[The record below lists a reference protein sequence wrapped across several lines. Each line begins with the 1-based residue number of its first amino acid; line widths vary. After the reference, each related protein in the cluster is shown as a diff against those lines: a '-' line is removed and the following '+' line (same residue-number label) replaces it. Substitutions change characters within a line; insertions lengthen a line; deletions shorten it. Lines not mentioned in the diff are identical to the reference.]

1 MRCSFMGRRSIHKK
15 LFLRLTLMGIIPLLA
30 VLFYSGLRLTE
41 HMEEYAKNNGW
52 LNNTIVNE
60 HLTNVLQNNFY
71 TLHTIAD
78 APTIKKFLTT
88 GSKEDEAALI
98 RLLHSNDNLFRD
110 NNITAVTNASGQQ
123 LLRSDSSP
131 LVDISQ
137 RRHFQEAMAGRDYV
151 SDSLVS
157 MSTGKM
163 MVAMEVPVFNDQHQ
177 PIGML
182 QRNLHL
188 DNLQDFITKQSVN
201 DISILVLDQENNV
214 LANSHP
220 DANEPEDP
228 DYYKKIVRV
237 LDEEDG
243 VASIELLGEKHFV
256 TCSRNQLT
264 HWSVATIQP
273 ASTVYRT
280 ANEEIVRVGI
290 IGLLLLLFVSIAAHI
305 MANRLT
311 IPIRQICKMVTNI
324 VKGKDDEEQLRILSE
339 DELGEMAMAIN
350 EIRAMR
356 NNMKQENET
365 DALTGL
371 ASRAAVENICRQ
383 RLQEYE
389 ESFAP
394 GMMAIFL
401 IDLDNFKKATKED
414 GHQYGNRIL
423 QKFAQGLKDIFR
435 SYDTVGHLDSDEFVV
450 IIDQQK
456 DLTIIKRKAE
466 EINQMASN
474 LMIGDT
480 NVGISASIGIAVS
493 PQNGKT
499 YNHLFHAADL
509 ALFAAKE
516 KGRNCYHIAGED
528 EGEFAG
534 LAGSTNS
541 HS

>member
-1 MRCSFMGRRSIHKK
+1 MGRRSIHKK
-15 LFLRLTLMGIIPLLA
+15 LFLLLTLMGIIPIA
-30 VLFYSGLRLTE
+30 VVLVYSGFRLAD
-41 HMEEYAKNNGW
+41 HMEQHAKNTGW

-60 HLTNVLQNNFY
+60 HLSNILQNNFY

-78 APTIKKFLTT
+78 APTIKKYLTT
-88 GSKEDEAALI
+88 GSPEDEAALI
-98 RLLHSNDNLFRD
+98 QLIRSNDNLFRD
-110 NNITAVTNASGQQ
+110 NNITAVTNTAGQQ
-123 LLRSDSSP
+123 LLRSDGSP
-131 LVDISQ
+131 LVDVSQ
-137 RRHFQEAMAGRDYV
+137 CRHFQEAMAGRDYA
-151 SDSLVS
+151 SDIIVS

-163 MVAMEVPVFNDQHQ
+163 MVALEVPVFNDQRQ

-182 QRNLHL
+182 QRNLTL
-188 DNLQDFITKQSVN
+188 DNLQEFITKQSVN
-201 DISILVLDQENNV
+201 DISILVLDQENKV
-214 LANSHP
+214 IANSHP
-220 DANEPEDP
+220 DADEPEDP
-228 DYYKKIVRV
+228 DYYKKIIRV
-237 LDEEDG
+237 MDEENG
-243 VASIELLGEKHFV
+243 VARIELLGKNYFV

-264 HWSVATIQP
+264 NWSVATIQP
-273 ASTVYRT
+273 ASVVYRT
-280 ANEEIVRVGI
+280 ANEEVARVGI
-290 IGLLLLLFVSIAAHI
+290 IGLLLLILVSISAHI
-305 MANRLT
+305 MATRLT
-311 IPIRQICKMVTNI
+311 IPIRKICKVVTDI
-324 VKGKDDEEQLRILSE
+324 VKGNDDEKQLSILSE

-350 EIRAMR
+350 EIRAIR

-371 ASRAAVENICRQ
+371 ASRAAVESICRQ

-450 IIDQQK
+450 IIDHQK

-466 EINQMASN
+466 EINKMARE

-480 NVGISASIGIAVS
+480 NAGISASIGIAVS

-516 KGRNCYHIAGED
+516 KGRNSYHIAGED
-528 EGEFAG
+528 EGEFVG
-534 LAGSTNS
+534 LENQTDSKS
-541 HS
+541 